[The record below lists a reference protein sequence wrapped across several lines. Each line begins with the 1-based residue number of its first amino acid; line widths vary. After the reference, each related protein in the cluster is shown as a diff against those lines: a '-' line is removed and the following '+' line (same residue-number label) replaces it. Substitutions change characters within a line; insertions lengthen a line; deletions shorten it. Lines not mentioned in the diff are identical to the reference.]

1 MRQAFRARPIRT
13 KPIRTEPIRTKPI
26 HAKPIPA
33 KPMPSS
39 YPTRELCE
47 FLARFTLS
55 DVPPHV
61 VERTKDLFLDWIASA
76 LAGKDAP
83 AIPRLQ

>member
-1 MRQAFRARPIRT
+1 AFRKSCRA
-13 KPIRTEPIRTKPI
+13 KPI
-26 HAKPIPA
+26 HAQ
-33 KPMPSS
+33 PMPSSSSTSNS

-76 LAGKDAP
+76 VAGKDAP
-83 AIPRLQ
+83 AIRRLQEFAV